1 MRPRI
6 RIVSPDAAFADALG
20 RRLCGWGLQ
29 VVLERDLAAIA
40 PGEASGERVDVL
52 LLDVRR
58 REDGLVG
65 RLAALK
71 EASPALEVI
80 LLTLPGQVAIS
91 IAGMRAGASSELSA
105 PFDLA
110 ALRGAL
116 SAALRRRNQRLPAPR
131 PSLRERF
138 ERAMSAA
145 TFAQAGELETAR
157 EILAEGA
164 GARADPAE
172 EDGER
177 RAPPRKQEGT

>member
-1 MRPRI
+1 MGPRI
-6 RIVSPDAAFADALG
+6 QIVSADEAFAGAIA
-20 RRLCGWGLQ
+20 RRLRGWG
-29 VVLERDLAAIA
+29 V
-40 PGEASGERVDVL
+40 RVAVQRELVPDRGSEPLDVL

-58 REDGLVG
+58 CDDGLLG
-65 RLAALK
+65 RLAAIK

-80 LLTLPGQVAIS
+80 LLGLPGQVAVS
-91 IAGMRAGASSELSA
+91 IAAMRAGASSELSA

-110 ALRGAL
+110 ALRGAV
-116 SAALRRRNQRLPAPR
+116 SAALRRRKQRLPARR

-157 EILAEGA
+157 QILAEGDGPA
-164 GARADPAE
+164 GEASE
-172 EDGER
+172 GDGER